1 MASSQEVVTERSCYQ
16 WITRKSEY
24 EEEEESIKH
33 PEELMRVA
41 TSHPADCGTPMSSP
55 PWLDTDK
62 LKMAQSL
69 FRRHFLGV
77 FISNLVGLL
86 CLLAVHSVLKVLVFT
101 HRSSVRAAAF
111 KRYLATMNHVRK
123 WYTEDVFDPS
133 SSAFRS
139 ILQVRKMHSNA
150 FRSAESA
157 QVSTATQADMMVTQ
171 WAFFGVLLTRGHRL
185 GVRCSKEEEEGLV
198 HFWKSIGYLLGIE
211 DRFNLA
217 SGELEEVR
225 ARCEKLNEVM
235 AAHLVSPPAHFP
247 AMAEALLWGVHDIV
261 PVVDPPAFTAF
272 TYNLLGLPLPTLR
285 LSWYSVFMLRLT
297 EYNFSVLVHL
307 PLVGRVLRCCQNGL
321 LTLAITICTLYPSV
335 PAFCGKVEKAVLKAM
350 DGVLAVYHKV
360 ICYFPYSYSFK
371 R

>member
-1 MASSQEVVTERSCYQ
+1 MASSQEVITQHSCCQ
-16 WITRKSEY
+16 RITRKDEY
-24 EEEEESIKH
+24 EEVKESIKH
-33 PEELMRVA
+33 PKELMRVA
-41 TSHPADCGTPMSSP
+41 ATHPADCGTPMGSP

-101 HRSSVRAAAF
+101 RRSSVRAAAF
-111 KRYLATMNHVRK
+111 RRYLSTMNHVRK
-123 WYTEDVFDPS
+123 WYTEDVFDPD

-139 ILQVRKMHSNA
+139 IQQVRKMHSNA

-157 QVSTATQADMMVTQ
+157 QVSTASQADMMVTQ

-185 GVRCSKEEEEGLV
+185 GVRCSREEEEGLV
-198 HFWKSIGYLLGIE
+198 HFWKSIGHLLGIE

-225 ARCEKLNEVM
+225 TRCEKLNEVM
-235 AAHLVSPPAHFP
+235 AAALVSPPDQFS
-247 AMAEALLWGVHDIV
+247 AMAEALLWGVHGIV
-261 PVVDPPAFTAF
+261 PMVDPPAFTAF
-272 TYNLLGLPLPTLR
+272 THNMLGLPQPTLR
-285 LSWYSVFMLRLT
+285 LSWYSLFMLRLM

-307 PLVGRVLRCCQNGL
+307 PLMGRVLQWYQNGL
-321 LTLAITICTLYPSV
+321 LTLAINTCTLYPSV
-335 PAFCGKVEKAVLKAM
+335 PAFCGKVEKAVLQAV
-350 DGVLAVYHKV
+350 DAVLAVFQKDQISLV
-360 ICYFPYSYSFK
+360 SG
-371 R
+371 